1 MTIEGIETYTLL
13 GQPKSV
19 SKMCCFHSMDNVFA
33 LIESLGIPLR
43 TLSKRTT
50 KMDNGGTCYTFTTP
64 VPIGNPF
71 LLICAVSSKGSGMDS
86 IWL

>member
-1 MTIEGIETYTLL
+1 MTVEGIEAYTLL

-19 SKMCCFHSMDNVFA
+19 SKMCCFHSIDNVFA

-50 KMDNGGTCYTFTTP
+50 KMENGGICYTFTTSI
-64 VPIGNPF
+64 PIGNPF
-71 LLICAVSSKGSGMDS
+71 LLICAVSSKGPGMNS
-86 IWL
+86 VLL